1 MARLLSLAVATVALA
16 VVNPPKATHEPAMA
30 GVRLYY
36 GPSPE
41 TATVDQQTLARARS
55 SIDMAAYVLTDRTVI
70 EALAQAARRGVK
82 VRVYLDGDD
91 ATRGS
96 EKSADALTALDALPG
111 VVVRRK
117 APGRDSMHLKSYLVD
132 RRILRTGSANFSYS
146 GERFQDND
154 ILLLESPALAG
165 AFVRNFEAIWSRAE
179 NREASR

>member
-41 TATVDQQTLARARS
+41 TASVDLRTLARAKS
-55 SIDMAAYVLTDRTVI
+55 SIDMAAYVLTDRGVI
-70 EALAQAARRGVK
+70 DAMSEAAKRGVK
-82 VRVYLDGDD
+82 VRIYLDGDD

-117 APGRDSMHLKSYLVD
+117 ANGRDSMHLKSYVVD

-154 ILLLESPALAG
+154 VVVLESPALAG
-165 AFVRNFEAIWSRAE
+165 AFTKNFESIWARAD
-179 NREASR
+179 NREAAR